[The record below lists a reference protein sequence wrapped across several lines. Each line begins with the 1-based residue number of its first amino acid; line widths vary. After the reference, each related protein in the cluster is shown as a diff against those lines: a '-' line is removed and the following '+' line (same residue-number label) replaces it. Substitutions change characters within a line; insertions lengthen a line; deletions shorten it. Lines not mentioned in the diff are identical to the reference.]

1 MSSGI
6 QSLLKAEK
14 EAAELINEARKYRT
28 ERLKAAKVDAQSE
41 IDDYKKLKENELL
54 KYEQEHAGLNETI
67 EKEADT
73 EVESELVTIK
83 KNYESKQKQVISLL
97 VDAVTKPS
105 PELHINAS

>member
-105 PELHINAS
+105 PELHINA